1 MRGGVLEQTPCWGT
15 GEVVEAVAPQRS
27 AAEKY
32 RRREPVLDLTT
43 ISERRCSRARIW
55 DASSCWSEPFGNTH
69 TLADL
74 QISEGEIFDMQN
86 LALGSPG
93 LDDLN
98 SLFNDAWTEFTATA
112 PVDIDLVAQASL
124 REMMA
129 DRIMRAAHNGEV
141 DRTALKALALR
152 GL

>member
-1 MRGGVLEQTPCWGT
+1 
-15 GEVVEAVAPQRS
+15 
-27 AAEKY
+27 
-32 RRREPVLDLTT
+32 
-43 ISERRCSRARIW
+43 
-55 DASSCWSEPFGNTH
+55 
-69 TLADL
+69 
-74 QISEGEIFDMQN
+74 MQY

>member
-1 MRGGVLEQTPCWGT
+1 LV
-15 GEVVEAVAPQRS
+15 
-27 AAEKY
+27 
-32 RRREPVLDLTT
+32 
-43 ISERRCSRARIW
+43 
-55 DASSCWSEPFGNTH
+55 TH

-74 QISEGEIFDMQN
+74 REFLNGEICDMQD

-112 PVDIDLVAQASL
+112 PVDIDPIAQASL

-129 DRIMRAAHNGEV
+129 ARIMRAAQSGEA

-152 GL
+152 GLWQHL

>member
-1 MRGGVLEQTPCWGT
+1 
-15 GEVVEAVAPQRS
+15 
-27 AAEKY
+27 
-32 RRREPVLDLTT
+32 
-43 ISERRCSRARIW
+43 
-55 DASSCWSEPFGNTH
+55 
-69 TLADL
+69 
-74 QISEGEIFDMQN
+74 MQN

-112 PVDIDLVAQASL
+112 PVHIDLAAQTSL

-129 DRIMRAAHNGEV
+129 ARIMRAAQSGEV
-141 DRTALKALALR
+141 DRTALKALALH